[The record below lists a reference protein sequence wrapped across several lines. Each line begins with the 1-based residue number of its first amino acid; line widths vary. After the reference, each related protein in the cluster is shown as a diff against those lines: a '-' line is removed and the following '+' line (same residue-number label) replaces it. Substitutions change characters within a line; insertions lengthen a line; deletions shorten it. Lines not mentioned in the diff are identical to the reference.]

1 MKVSVIL
8 PTYNESGNIVTLVKE
23 ILKVIPSDIEPEVIV
38 VDDDSP
44 DHTYSIAKDAFASN
58 PFVRVLLRTQDRGF
72 AKSIRYGIEN
82 AEGDSVLVMDT
93 DFTHD
98 PIEIPRLLH
107 VGLFY
112 DIVSGSRFCSGGN
125 MKDRSHY
132 LASLIYNWCL
142 RIILR
147 TQIQDNLGGYFTM
160 KREKILQLP
169 LDKIFYGYG
178 EYFFRL
184 IHFAQLRGVTIVEI
198 PAQYLDRSAGKSKSN
213 FLKMIFTYSMAA
225 IRLKWEG

>member
-8 PTYNESGNIVTLVKE
+8 PTYNESDNIVALVKA
-23 ILKVIPSDIEPEVIV
+23 ILKVIPPDIEPEVLV
-38 VDDDSP
+38 VDDNSP
-44 DHTYSIAKDAFASN
+44 DQTFNIAKDAFVSN
-58 PFVRVLLRTQDRGF
+58 PLVRVLLRTKDRGF

-82 AEGDSVLVMDT
+82 AQGDTVLVMDT

-107 VGLFY
+107 VGLIY

-125 MKDRSHY
+125 MQDRSHY
-132 LASLIYNWCL
+132 LASLVFNWCL

-160 KREKILQLP
+160 KRENILQLP

-184 IHFAQLRGVTIVEI
+184 VHYAQHQGFTIVEL
-198 PAQYLDRSAGKSKSN
+198 PAQYRARSAGRSKSN
-213 FLKMIFTYSMAA
+213 FLKMLFTYSAAA
-225 IRLKWEG
+225 IRLKCEG